1 MCGHGRELSGARAVD
16 DAVVWVPW
24 LGVMVSLDKSGGE
37 AVSSAVAVSSA
48 EAVVGPLRSVAA
60 SPAFTGSTGS
70 VGSAAGLFSA
80 AGASGSVVFFKGW
93 VFVGPVLIYL
103 AMRSR
108 ALDGT
113 TLSTIMKDGSRR
125 TVVGGLFSVGS
136 GSWCNS
142 QGGGMLDAEI
152 LSRWVRVVS

>member
-37 AVSSAVAVSSA
+37 AVSSA

-70 VGSAAGLFSA
+70 VGSAAGLFSV

-113 TLSTIMKDGSRR
+113 TLSTIMKDGSSR